1 MGAQKVTIGDRSRD
15 ERMTFFDNTISLIGR
30 SDERPNRIRE
40 RCAQRKARLVV
51 RPASAEMTSALMVS

>member
-30 SDERPNRIRE
+30 SYSTLR
-40 RCAQRKARLVV
+40 
-51 RPASAEMTSALMVS
+51 